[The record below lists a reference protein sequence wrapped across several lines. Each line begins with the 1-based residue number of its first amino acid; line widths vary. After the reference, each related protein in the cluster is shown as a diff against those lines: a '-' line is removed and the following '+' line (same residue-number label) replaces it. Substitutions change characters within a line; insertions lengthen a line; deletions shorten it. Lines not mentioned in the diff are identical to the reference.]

1 MSKEVVYRYDY
12 RMFNPNGWQLMRF
25 MRESIVRFIILYG
38 GSSSA
43 KSYSVAQ
50 VILMMTLFDGEN
62 TLVFRKV
69 GASIEK
75 SIYEDFRV
83 SCKQLHMEDYFK
95 FTRNSIRCTYNGAKI
110 DFSGLDDPEKI
121 KGISNYKRVHLEEF
135 SEFEESD
142 FKQIRKRLRGKE
154 GQQISATFNPIRETH
169 WIKKSWLDGE
179 KWHDVS
185 MRVVID
191 GHRIPSRIT
200 EVKSL
205 RMNEAKTYLNPRT
218 GEMEDHAPDI
228 VLIQSTYLNNFW
240 VVGSPDG
247 TYGYYDEQ
255 CVADFEKDR
264 VTDPD
269 YFRIYALGEW
279 GVIRT
284 GSEFFGSFN
293 IGKQTADVAYNP
305 GYPIHVSV
313 DNNVLPYISVSLWQY
328 ITGDTTDVNQF
339 AEICCE
345 SPDNTVK
352 RAGKR
357 VAEYLKGI
365 KYADKVYLHGDAST
379 RAANTID
386 DEKRSWLD
394 LFIFTLEGEGFEVVD
409 CVGDK
414 NPSVAMTGEF
424 INAIFEGNVPGVA
437 ITIGKSCTVSIEDY
451 LSVQKDA
458 NGAILKT
465 KVKNKTTNQT
475 YEEHGHL
482 CFTADTIVATKR
494 GDVPIVDVKI
504 GDYVL
509 TRKGYSKVYNS
520 FCTSCKSQIIIVS
533 LCVGKLMCTDNH
545 PIYTERGFI
554 PANQLKSTDKI
565 TTIKNGKP
573 CKERLSSTTVSDLF
587 AILSQNLKVI
597 GRTIVAG
604 LRETGKPSKSTCTA
618 ICGSV
623 QTGLFLKATM
633 FIILMA
639 ITITTHL
646 IISPLCLMKIMLNTT
661 MRTFQRI
668 AKPNF
673 AKYSKT
679 TSRRLR
685 SGINLKKA
693 ANGILKTLKS
703 RWETGSTGL
712 SSVLCAAESSH
723 RGLFKAQSS
732 AQTAANQSGAE
743 TMASMMLN
751 ALVGCVVQ
759 NLRSISTLKKSVAL
773 NGVPLSVGGETAVYD
788 ISVDDG
794 EFFANNILVH
804 NCDTFRYVVHDLLR
818 DEFTLFSNRRKRNL
832 YARDGALH
840 FYNPASEE
848 TATVSRRVLYMLPNI
863 NGKFCLLEGCKVGD
877 SWRVV
882 DVVYHDNTSTDE
894 IAAAVESRQGDMC
907 IVECGEAYY
916 QFVRKLRATAGMPV
930 RMCDEEHDPARRIA
944 ATSDFVKSRVLFNE
958 TAVNESP
965 DYSEFITHLLDYNA
979 DKGRDIEASVLLSG
993 FVSYVVKF

>member
-1 MSKEVVYRYDY
+1 MSKEVVFRYDY

-25 MRESIVRFIILYG
+25 MREPSVRFIILYG

-43 KSYSVAQ
+43 KSYSAAQ
-50 VILMMTLFDGEN
+50 VILMMTMFDGEN

-83 SCKQLHMEDYFK
+83 ACKQLHMEDYFK
-95 FTRNSIRCTYNGAKI
+95 FTRNSIRCGYNGARI

-169 WIKKSWLDGE
+169 WIKKSWFDSE

-185 MRVVID
+185 MRVTID
-191 GHRIPSRIT
+191 GRRIPARFT

-205 RMNEAKTYLNPRT
+205 RMNEPKTYLNPST
-218 GEMEDHAPDI
+218 GAMEDHAPDTVI
-228 VLIQSTYLNNFW
+228 IQSTYMNNFW

-264 VTDPD
+264 QRDPD
-269 YFRIYALGEW
+269 YYRIYALGEW
-279 GVIRT
+279 GVILT

-293 IGKQTADVAYNP
+293 TGRHTAVTAYDP
-305 GYPIHVSV
+305 DYPIHVSV
-313 DNNVLPYISVSLWQY
+313 DNNVLPYISISFWQY
-328 ITGDTTDVNQF
+328 ITEDGQRIVQF
-339 AEICCE
+339 GELCAE

-352 RAGKR
+352 RAAKATAQRLRSLG
-357 VAEYLKGI
+357 
-365 KYADKVYLHGDAST
+365 YADKLYLHGDAST

-386 DEKRSWLD
+386 DEKRSFLD
-394 LFIFTLEGEGFEVVD
+394 LFIFTLEGEGVEVVD

-424 INAIFEGNVPGVA
+424 INAIFEGTVPDIS
-437 ITIGKSCTVSIEDY
+437 ITIGKECPVSIEDY

-482 CFTADTIVATKR
+482 CFTADTTVATKR

-533 LCVGKLMCTDNH
+533 LCVGKLRCTDNH

-554 PANQLKSTDKI
+554 PANQLKSTDII
-565 TTIKNGKP
+565 TIIKNGKP
-573 CKERLSSTTVSDLF
+573 CKERLSSTTVLDLF

-597 GRTIVAG
+597 GHTIVAG

-623 QTGLFLKATM
+623 QTGLFLKAMM

-661 MRTFQRI
+661 MKTFQRG

-673 AKYSKT
+673 AKFSKT
-679 TSRRLR
+679 TGRKLLT
-685 SGINLKKA
+685 GINPKRV

-703 RWETGSTGL
+703 RWKTGSTGL

-723 RGLFKAQSS
+723 RGPFKAQSS

-773 NGVPLSVGGETAVYD
+773 NGVPLSVGGEAAVYD

-818 DEFTLFSNRRKRNL
+818 ENYVLFSNRRKRNL
-832 YARDGALH
+832 FARDGAIH
-840 FYNPASEE
+840 FYNPA
-848 TATVSRRVLYMLPNI
+848 TADSAVATRRVLYVLPNI
-863 NGKFCLLEGCKVGD
+863 GGRFCLLDGVLVGD
-877 SWRVV
+877 HWRVV
-882 DVVYHDNTSTDE
+882 DVVYRENTSTDE
-894 IAAAVESRQGDMC
+894 IAGAIESRDGDMC
-907 IVECGEAYY
+907 IVECGDAYY
-916 QFVRKLRATAGMPV
+916 QFVRRLRATAGMPV
-930 RMCDEEHDPARRIA
+930 RICDEEHDPARRIA

-993 FVSYVVKF
+993 FVSYVIKN

>member
-284 GSEFFGSFN
+284 GCEFFGSFN
-293 IGKQTADVAYNP
+293 IGKHTADVAYNP

-313 DNNVLPYISVSLWQY
+313 DNNVLPYISVALWQY

-357 VAEYLKGI
+357 VAEYLKGM

-424 INAIFEGNVPGVA
+424 INAIFDGNVPGVA

-475 YEEHGHL
+475 YEEHCHL
-482 CFTADTIVATKR
+482 
-494 GDVPIVDVKI
+494 
-504 GDYVL
+504 
-509 TRKGYSKVYNS
+509 S
-520 FCTSCKSQIIIVS
+520 
-533 LCVGKLMCTDNH
+533 
-545 PIYTERGFI
+545 
-554 PANQLKSTDKI
+554 
-565 TTIKNGKP
+565 
-573 CKERLSSTTVSDLF
+573 
-587 AILSQNLKVI
+587 
-597 GRTIVAG
+597 
-604 LRETGKPSKSTCTA
+604 
-618 ICGSV
+618 
-623 QTGLFLKATM
+623 
-633 FIILMA
+633 
-639 ITITTHL
+639 
-646 IISPLCLMKIMLNTT
+646 
-661 MRTFQRI
+661 
-668 AKPNF
+668 
-673 AKYSKT
+673 
-679 TSRRLR
+679 
-685 SGINLKKA
+685 
-693 ANGILKTLKS
+693 
-703 RWETGSTGL
+703 
-712 SSVLCAAESSH
+712 
-723 RGLFKAQSS
+723 
-732 AQTAANQSGAE
+732 
-743 TMASMMLN
+743 
-751 ALVGCVVQ
+751 
-759 NLRSISTLKKSVAL
+759 
-773 NGVPLSVGGETAVYD
+773 
-788 ISVDDG
+788 
-794 EFFANNILVH
+794 
-804 NCDTFRYVVHDLLR
+804 DTFRYVVHDLLR
-818 DEFTLFSNRRKRNL
+818 EKFILFSNRRKRNL
-832 YARDGALH
+832 FARDGVLH
-840 FYNPASEE
+840 FYNPATSDK
-848 TATVSRRVLYMLPNI
+848 ADISRRIIYVLPNI

-877 SWRVV
+877 FWRIV

-894 IAAAVESRQGDMC
+894 IADAITSRQADMC
-907 IVECGEAYY
+907 IVECGDAYY
-916 QFVRKLRATAGMPV
+916 QFVRKLRSTAGMPV
-930 RMCDEEHDPARRIA
+930 RVCDEEHDPARRIA
-944 ATSDFVKSRVLFNE
+944 ATSDFVRSNVQFNE
-958 TAVNESP
+958 TAANSSG
-965 DYSEFITHLLDYNA
+965 DYAEFVTHLLDYNA
-979 DKGRDIEASVLLSG
+979 DKGRDMEASVLLSG
-993 FVSYVVKF
+993 FVSYVIKN

>member
-1 MSKEVVYRYDY
+1 MSNEVTYRFDY
-12 RMFNPNGWQLMRF
+12 RMFNPNGWQLLKFLRLP
-25 MRESIVRFIILYG
+25 SVRFIILYG

-43 KSYSVAQ
+43 KSYSTAQ
-50 VILMMTLFDGEN
+50 VILIMTLFDGEN
-62 TLVFRKV
+62 TLIFRKV

-75 SIYEDFRV
+75 SIFEDFRV
-83 SCKQLHMEDYFK
+83 SCKQLNMEDYFK
-95 FTRNSIRCTYNGAKI
+95 FTKNTIRCTYNGAKI
-110 DFSGLDDPEKI
+110 DFTGLDDSEKI
-121 KGISNYKRVHLEEF
+121 KGISNYKRVQLEEF

-142 FKQIRKRLRGKE
+142 FKQIRKRLRGKR
-154 GQQISATFNPIRETH
+154 GQQIIGTFNPIRETH

-179 KWHDVS
+179 KWHDVP
-185 MRVVID
+185 MRVTID
-191 GHRIPSRIT
+191 GCTIPDELT

-205 RMNEAKTYLNPRT
+205 RMNEAKTFLNPRT
-218 GEMEDHAPDI
+218 GEMEEHAPDI

-247 TYGYYDEQ
+247 TFGYYDEQ

-264 VTDPD
+264 LKDPD
-269 YFRIYALGEW
+269 YYRIYALGEW

-293 IGKQTADVAYNP
+293 MGAHTSAVEYNP
-305 GYPIHVSV
+305 DYPIHVSV
-313 DNNVLPYISVSLWQY
+313 DNNVLPYISISLWQY
-328 ITGDTTDVNQF
+328 VNTDGQHISQF
-339 AEICCE
+339 GEICAE

-357 VAEYLKGI
+357 L
-365 KYADKVYLHGDAST
+365 ADRLRQLRYFDKLYLHGDAST

-394 LFIFTLEGEGFEVVD
+394 LFIFTLEREGVEVVD

-424 INAIFEGNVPGVA
+424 INAILEGEVPGID
-437 ITIGKSCTVSIEDY
+437 ITIGKDCSNSIEDY

-520 FCTSCKSQIIIVS
+520 FCTSCKSLIIIVS
-533 LCVGKLMCTDNH
+533 LCVGKLRCTDNH

-554 PANQLKSTDKI
+554 PANQLKSTDII

-661 MRTFQRI
+661 MKTFQRI

-703 RWETGSTGL
+703 RWKTGSTGL
-712 SSVLCAAESSH
+712 SSALCAAESSH

-818 DEFTLFSNRRKRNL
+818 EEFILFSNRRKRNL
-832 YARDGALH
+832 FARDGALH
-840 FYNPASEE
+840 FYNPATSDK
-848 TATVSRRVLYMLPNI
+848 ADISRRIIYMLPNI

-877 SWRVV
+877 KWRVV

-894 IAAAVESRQGDMC
+894 IAAAVQGRNGDMC
-907 IVECGEAYY
+907 IVECGDAYY
-916 QFVRKLRATAGMPV
+916 QFVRKLRVSAGMPV
-930 RMCDEEHDPARRIA
+930 RVCDEEHDPARRIA
-944 ATSDFVKSRVLFNE
+944 ATSDYVRSYVLFNE
-958 TAVNESP
+958 TAVNESA
-965 DYSEFITHLLDYNA
+965 DYSEFVTHLLDYNA
-979 DKGRDIEASVLLSG
+979 DKGRDMEASVLLSG
-993 FVSYVVKF
+993 FVSYAVKI